1 MNKLDKL
8 LNDSLNDGVAKITEG
23 GSHKENPLG
32 GVPISKTDG
41 AINMAEQGEVIL
53 DGHLILSKAIKIDKK
68 FALTPLLKKHI
79 GESYAEAFEREYEA
93 LGDRHGDTATKN
105 MLKQIKSEFFD
116 SQEAMKQFAEEK
128 ANREKVEQK
137 AEQAQTPEGQ
147 AEIEAEARA
156 KAEQDAS
163 NIEAQRSEQ
172 LASSLANTNIFEYGG
187 DADKAKPKKRALE
200 VEIEGKTYRAYI
212 PADATDEEI
221 RSAIEGYKNNPEG
234 VKRDW
239 KLVESKTDTKTET
252 KTTQPTKPA
261 EPVKPATPT
270 KTSTEPLKVKKTKD
284 GSYSASNLIGEV
296 TTTGKKPYR
305 FTGKTDKYGSKE
317 AEFDVDGN
325 TYKVFV
331 DSKNENELKEKF
343 NFLLKNKNYLDS
355 PEVEKTI
362 KTSDALEKAVLEY
375 GKEKDVENFRKE
387 IKQLDELGRFE
398 ATVNA
403 AGDVDAFRKE
413 LNAQEE
419 ETGFENVVKKY
430 ENEAIKK
437 SLNDSYKR
445 SKDVMANVEKNNL
458 YEEMGGQE
466 LDDTTSFEDFAK
478 NNPDAPFKISSA
490 YRPNSIMSNGSPSWH
505 SKKNVDGSS
514 KAVDIVPKEG
524 KTWDDVKEYIKND
537 PELARTFANRGV
549 GILDESDS
557 EEGEA
562 NRAKTKGSGPHYH
575 IGPDNVTL
583 KGKALNDWLGYSY
596 KAAVDNATTP
606 ETQSS
611 TPTATGSGSTS
622 GSGGGSGVSA
632 GSGSAD
638 GGSFGNSGKPGK
650 SINGIYTP
658 EDIRRALTAPAIGT
672 PTPTASKPIETP
684 KNISNTET
692 PQQAARQLD
701 WTDKIGDYMRFA
713 PAVGS
718 LANVL
723 GQSRFM
729 ATPDAEKANRQL
741 QQAYDAMDF
750 TTGPRGQHITA
761 DKMNV
766 ENSLN
771 RIQAANNTTK
781 QLVQQNANGNRAAA
795 LASMFAADRNA
806 AASAGDTESQ
816 IRSYNQ
822 QQMNSAIAANN
833 AVDSEYNQRLDA
845 AKRARNAALADLN
858 KQQTENMLNA
868 GNADR
873 QTKMALQDNLANA
886 LGEVGTDFQNRANI
900 KELIRSGA
908 LKVDGS
914 LLAELLGRK

>member
-32 GVPISKTDG
+32 GVPISKTNG
-41 AINMAEQGEVIL
+41 ATNMAEQGEVIL
-53 DGHLILSKAIKIDKK
+53 DGHLILSKVIKIDKK

-79 GESYAEAFEREYEA
+79 GESYAEAFEKEYEV

-163 NIEAQRSEQ
+163 NIDAQRSEQ
-172 LASSLANTNIFEYGG
+172 LASSLANANIFEYGG
-187 DADKAKPKKRALE
+187 D
-200 VEIEGKTYRAYI
+200 
-212 PADATDEEI
+212 
-221 RSAIEGYKNNPEG
+221 
-234 VKRDW
+234 
-239 KLVESKTDTKTET
+239 TE
-252 KTTQPTKPA
+252 KD
-261 EPVKPATPT
+261 
-270 KTSTEPLKVKKTKD
+270 KTSLKVKKKD
-284 GSYSASNLIGEV
+284 NGNYSASNLIGEV
-296 TTTGKKPYR
+296 TTIGKKPYR
-305 FTGKTDKYGSKE
+305 FTGKTGKYGSKE
-317 AEFDVDGN
+317 AEFDIDGN

-375 GKEKDVENFRKE
+375 GKKKDVENFRKE

-413 LNAQEE
+413 LKAQEE

-445 SKDVMANVEKNNL
+445 SQKTMANVEKNNL

-490 YRPNSIMSNGSPSWH
+490 YRPNSIISNGSPSWH
-505 SKKNVDGSS
+505 SKKNADGSS
-514 KAVDIVPKEG
+514 MAVDIVPKEG

-549 GILDESDS
+549 GIFDESDS
-557 EEGEA
+557 EEGKA
-562 NRAKTKGSGPHYH
+562 NRDKTKGSGPHYH
-575 IGPDNVTL
+575 IGPDNVAL
-583 KGKALNDWLGYSY
+583 KGKALNDWLSYSR
-596 KAAVDNATTP
+596 KAAGDNATTP
-606 ETQSS
+606 EVQGT
-611 TPTATGSGSTS
+611 TPTATGSGSTG
-622 GSGGGSGVSA
+622 GSGGGSGASA
-632 GSGSAD
+632 SNGSAD

-658 EDIRRALTAPAIGT
+658 EDIRSALTAPAIGT
-672 PTPTASKPIETP
+672 PIPTASKPIETP
-684 KNISNTET
+684 KNISKTET

-781 QLVQQNANGNRAAA
+781 QLVRQSANGNRAAA
-795 LASMFAADRNA
+795 LASMLAADRNA
-806 AASAGDTESQ
+806 SASAGDTESQ

-873 QTKMALQDNLANA
+873 QTKMALQDNLANT

>member
-41 AINMAEQGEVIL
+41 ATNMAEQGEVII

-79 GESYAEAFEREYEA
+79 GESYAEAFEKEYEA

-156 KAEQDAS
+156 KAEQDAA
-163 NIEAQRSEQ
+163 NAEAQQSEQ
-172 LASSLANTNIFEYGG
+172 LASSLANANIFEYGG
-187 DADKAKPKKRALE
+187 DTEDKKTSLKAKKK
-200 VEIEGKTYRAYI
+200 
-212 PADATDEEI
+212 
-221 RSAIEGYKNNPEG
+221 N
-234 VKRDW
+234 
-239 KLVESKTDTKTET
+239 
-252 KTTQPTKPA
+252 
-261 EPVKPATPT
+261 
-270 KTSTEPLKVKKTKD
+270 D
-284 GSYSASNLIGEV
+284 GNYSASNLVGEV
-296 TTTGKKPYR
+296 TATGKKPYR
-305 FTGKTDKYGSKE
+305 FTGKEDKYGNKE
-317 AEFDVDGN
+317 VEFDIDGN
-325 TYKVFV
+325 TYKTYS
-331 DSKNENELKEKF
+331 DSENEDELKSTF
-343 NFLLKNKNYLDS
+343 NSLVANKHQLDS
-355 PEVEKTI
+355 PVFEKII
-362 KTSDALEKAVLEY
+362 KTPDTSEKAVLEY
-375 GKEKDVENFRKE
+375 GKKKDVENFRKE

-413 LNAQEE
+413 LKAQEE

-445 SKDVMANVEKNNL
+445 SQETMANVEKNNL
-458 YEEMGGQE
+458 YDEMGGQE
-466 LDDTTSFEDFAK
+466 LDDTTSFEDFMK

-490 YRPNSIMSNGSPSWH
+490 YRPNSTTSNGSPSWH
-505 SKKNVDGSS
+505 SKKNADGSS

-557 EEGEA
+557 EEGKA
-562 NRAKTKGSGPHYH
+562 NRDKTKGSGPHYH
-575 IGPDNVTL
+575 IGPDNVAL

-596 KAAVDNATTP
+596 KAAGDNAATP
-606 ETQSS
+606 GTQGT
-611 TPTATGSGSTS
+611 TPTATSGSGSTG
-622 GSGGGSGVSA
+622 GSGGGSGSSA
-632 GSGSAD
+632 GNGSTD

-658 EDIRRALTAPAIGT
+658 EDIKRALTAPAIGT

-684 KNISNTET
+684 KNISKTET
-692 PQQAARQLD
+692 PQQAVRQLD
-701 WTDKIGDYMRFA
+701 WTDKIGDYLRFA

-795 LASMFAADRNA
+795 LASMLTADRNA
-806 AASAGDTESQ
+806 VASAGDTESQ

-845 AKRARNAALADLN
+845 AKRARNAALVDLN